1 MPSSAPCLRA
11 KASFSL
17 DEATAMTRAPMS
29 LPIST
34 AASPAPP
41 AAPKHRKRLAFLE
54 VVTVLEAVQRRAVG
68 NGNSCRGLIAYTATM
83 LLALVTTFSRQP
95 LPPVKAS
102 RHPELS
108 AEG

>member
-54 VVTVLEAVQRRAVG
+54 VATVLEAVQRRAVG
-68 NGNSCRGLIAYTATM
+68 NGNSCRGLIAYTVRNDNDVAC
-83 LLALVTTFSRQP
+83 LGDHLFAAAIAAGESQP
-95 LPPVKAS
+95 PF
-102 RHPELS
+102 
-108 AEG
+108 